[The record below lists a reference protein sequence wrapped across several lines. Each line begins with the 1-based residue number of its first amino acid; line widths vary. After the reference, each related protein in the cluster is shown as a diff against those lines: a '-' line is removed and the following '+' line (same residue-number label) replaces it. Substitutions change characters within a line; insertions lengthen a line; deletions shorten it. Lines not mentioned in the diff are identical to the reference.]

1 MIYQQSELNG
11 LQKRVTKEQ
20 LLKSVER
27 YSPSPQAGGVHS
39 LSEPVKEK
47 GQTQQRNLHG
57 WTDTAASAPT
67 PQWPSPAMGFQ

>member
-27 YSPSPQAGGVHS
+27 YSPSPQAGGVQAKKKTT
-39 LSEPVKEK
+39 L
-47 GQTQQRNLHG
+47 NYY
-57 WTDTAASAPT
+57 A
-67 PQWPSPAMGFQ
+67 